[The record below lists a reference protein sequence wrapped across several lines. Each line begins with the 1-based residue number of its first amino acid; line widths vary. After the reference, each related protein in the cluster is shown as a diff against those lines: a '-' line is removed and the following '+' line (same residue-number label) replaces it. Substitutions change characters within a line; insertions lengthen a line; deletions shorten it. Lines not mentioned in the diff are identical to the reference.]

1 MTPTNELQ
9 VIRLRLEKL
18 EALVRPL
25 LTAQAAGR
33 SSDDRILAALADQVG
48 VDAARLQG
56 DERTRGVTA
65 ARRVVARTLHTE
77 AGWTIGRI
85 ARVMRKDHRS
95 TRAMVG

>member
-1 MTPTNELQ
+1 MTVANELEA
-9 VIRLRLEKL
+9 LRRRVQKL
-18 EALVRPL
+18 EALVRPI

-48 VDAARLQG
+48 VDIARLQG
-56 DERTRGVTA
+56 DERPRGVTA

-95 TRAMVG
+95 VREML